1 MKKRMKKTMVG
12 ILAVLLSLTLAS
24 SASALGF
31 TDLLSGDPLRMFFT
45 ILNMITTEDDGVDYV
60 ERPLEQVE
68 YTEEELVQRNAIAE
82 LINHDLNRI
91 KTEKPSFTKTVQRG
105 LPGSNADQAMGIIDR
120 VSSIAGSIGDLLWGN
135 SNPLD
140 VDTIFSSL
148 GITSF
153 FSDIGSTDHL
163 SGMDCDD
170 VVSVTGEDFVSAIE
184 GKDIYNNNP
193 ITKSRYDDSYTFKIY
208 LQDAINPDENS
219 AHAKVFDLFSD
230 VQLYQTIASLAPDF
244 DSDIIRIRYVDCY
257 LQGRVDEDGNILEYT
272 THYKCILQIDTSEAS
287 YDINQYIDSIN
298 NTELYES
305 EVTYSNFNWTPRQ
318 LGDLN
323 NDGRISTADA
333 RYALQ
338 IAVGLE
344 EVQEDTLAFGDVN
357 DDERLTSA
365 DARILLRVATGLQ
378 TLTQPADEA

>member
-1 MKKRMKKTMVG
+1 MKKRIKKTMAG
-12 ILAVLLSLTLAS
+12 LLAVLLSLTLTVS
-24 SASALGF
+24 TSAAGF
-31 TDLLSGDPLRMFFT
+31 TDILSGDPLRMFFA
-45 ILNMITTEDDGVDYV
+45 ILNMITTESDGKDYV

-68 YTEEELVQRNAIAE
+68 YTEEQLTQRNAIAE

-91 KTEKPSFTKTVQRG
+91 KTEKPSFTKSVQRG
-105 LPGSNADQAMGIIDR
+105 LPGTNADQAMSIIDR
-120 VSSIAGSIGDLLWGN
+120 ISSIAGSIGDLLWGDK
-135 SNPLD
+135 NPFD
-140 VDTIFSSL
+140 VDTILSSL

-153 FSDIGSTDHL
+153 FSDIGSSNHL
-163 SGMDCDD
+163 SGMDCNDI
-170 VVSVTGEDFVSAIE
+170 VSVSGANFVSAIE

-257 LQGRVDEDGNILEYT
+257 LEGRVDEDGNILEYT
-272 THYKCILQIDTSEAS
+272 THYKCILQIDTSEGA

-298 NTELYES
+298 NTEIYES

-318 LGDLN
+318 FGDLN

-344 EVQEDTLAFGDVN
+344 EVQEDTIAFGDAN
-357 DDERLTSA
+357 GDGNLTSA
-365 DARILLRVATGLQ
+365 DARLLLRAATGLE
-378 TLTQPADEA
+378 TLVNPNA

>member
-1 MKKRMKKTMVG
+1 MKKRIKKTMAG
-12 ILAVLLSLTLAS
+12 LLAVLLSLTLTVS
-24 SASALGF
+24 TSAAGF
-31 TDLLSGDPLRMFFT
+31 TDILSGDPLRMFFA
-45 ILNMITTEDDGVDYV
+45 ILNMITTESDGKDYV

-68 YTEEELVQRNAIAE
+68 YTEEQLIQRNAIAE

-91 KTEKPSFTKTVQRG
+91 KTEKPSFTKSVQRG
-105 LPGSNADQAMGIIDR
+105 LPGTNADQAMSIIDR
-120 VSSIAGSIGDLLWGN
+120 ISSIAGSIGDLLWGDK
-135 SNPLD
+135 NPFD
-140 VDTIFSSL
+140 VDTILSSL
-148 GITSF
+148 GITGF
-153 FSDIGSTDHL
+153 FSDIGSSNHL
-163 SGMDCDD
+163 SGMDCNDI
-170 VVSVTGEDFVSAIE
+170 VSVSGADFVSAIE

-257 LQGRVDEDGNILEYT
+257 LEGRVDEDGNILEYT
-272 THYKCILQIDTSEAS
+272 THYKCILQIDTSEGA

-298 NTELYES
+298 NTEIYES

-318 LGDLN
+318 FGDLN

-344 EVQEDTLAFGDVN
+344 EVQEDTIAFGDAN
-357 DDERLTSA
+357 GDGNLTSA
-365 DARILLRVATGLQ
+365 DARLLLRAATGLE
-378 TLTQPADEA
+378 TLVNPNA

>member
-1 MKKRMKKTMVG
+1 M
-12 ILAVLLSLTLAS
+12 
-24 SASALGF
+24 
-31 TDLLSGDPLRMFFT
+31 
-45 ILNMITTEDDGVDYV
+45 
-60 ERPLEQVE
+60 
-68 YTEEELVQRNAIAE
+68 
-82 LINHDLNRI
+82 
-91 KTEKPSFTKTVQRG
+91 QRG
-105 LPGSNADQAMGIIDR
+105 LPGTNADQAMSIIDR
-120 VSSIAGSIGDLLWGN
+120 ISSIAGSIGDLLWGDK
-135 SNPLD
+135 NPFD
-140 VDTIFSSL
+140 VDTILSSL
-148 GITSF
+148 GITGF
-153 FSDIGSTDHL
+153 FSDIGSSNHL
-163 SGMDCDD
+163 SGMDCNDI
-170 VVSVTGEDFVSAIE
+170 VSVSGADFVSAIE

-257 LQGRVDEDGNILEYT
+257 LEGRVDEDGNILEYT
-272 THYKCILQIDTSEAS
+272 THYKCILQIDTSEGA

-298 NTELYES
+298 NTEIYES

-318 LGDLN
+318 FGDLN

-344 EVQEDTLAFGDVN
+344 EVQEDTIAFGDAN
-357 DDERLTSA
+357 GDGNLTSA
-365 DARILLRVATGLQ
+365 DARLLLRAATGLE
-378 TLTQPADEA
+378 TLVNPNA